1 MQGFRLSRRASSSA
15 SFLSPAPPH
24 LFLSLGISGVERRE
38 ELILPKA
45 GMVSSSARWEIDG
58 VKAYSYQLIYRFTKS
73 KDQTPTDFSCT
84 GQNPTPGENFLLGWK
99 VDGTGNSRIGQPD
112 LGGG

>member
-1 MQGFRLSRRASSSA
+1 MQGFRLSRRAFSSA

-24 LFLSLGISGVERRE
+24 FFLSLGISGVERRE

-45 GMVSSSARWEIDG
+45 GTISFSTTWEIGG
-58 VKAYSYQLIYRFTKS
+58 VKAYSYQLIYRLAKS
-73 KDQTPTDFSCT
+73 KDRTPTDFSCT
-84 GQNPTPGENFLLGWK
+84 GQSPTLGDNFLFGWK
-99 VDGTGNSRIGQPD
+99 VDETGNSRTRQLD